1 MKRLHFIYF
10 AAPLTVALN
19 TLPGMLCGLWS
30 IVVTATLA
38 VLLWGVVWMR
48 LFTNKKLRPEF
59 AIISVLPAASYYIM
73 GQTSPAY
80 REAFCS
86 PGWQNFNFFL
96 WLAAIAV
103 VIRAL
108 LPTPQ
113 EHRGRLAMDPVFI
126 FMSIITTVY
135 GLACWA
141 GTHADF
147 ISY

>member
-59 AIISVLPAASYYIM
+59 AIISVLPADSYYIM

-80 REAFCS
+80 REVFSS
-86 PGWQNFNFFL
+86 PGWQNLNFFL

>member
-30 IVVTATLA
+30 IIVTATLA

-48 LFTNKKLRPEF
+48 LFTNKKLRQEF

-80 REAFCS
+80 REVFSS

-103 VIRAL
+103 VFRAL